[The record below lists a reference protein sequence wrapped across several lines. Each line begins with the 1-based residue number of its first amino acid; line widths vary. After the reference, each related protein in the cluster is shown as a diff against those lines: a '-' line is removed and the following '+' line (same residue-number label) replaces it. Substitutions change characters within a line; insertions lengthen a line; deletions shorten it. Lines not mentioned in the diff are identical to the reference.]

1 MVQPQPFIVKVI
13 EEPRKET
20 TFGDV
25 IIGAF
30 GITGVLVLIA
40 LVFGG
45 LLAFLWIRWHRRH
58 PPEHDH
64 LPSITVVPGPD
75 APPSNP
81 VR

>member
-1 MVQPQPFIVKVI
+1 MLQPQPFIVKVI

-25 IIGAF
+25 ILGAF

-81 VR
+81 AR